1 MRGKR
6 QKKIAPVVV
15 AARISATARQKHG
28 ENLVAEEA
36 GQEQDQ
42 GNQQDHLTQQG
53 QKEGDAG
60 LAQRHEGLLAGEL
73 HPQHEHTG
81 GIDVQRPDGDLH
93 QLRLVVKQRDKQ
105 ARKSSSAAQAAQL
118 KHREEKKSRRK
129 VRLTRSNCPA
139 P

>member
-1 MRGKR
+1 M
-6 QKKIAPVVV
+6 V
-15 AARISATARQKHG
+15 AARMSLTGSARNTAKTWSLRKRG
-28 ENLVAEEA
+28 RSRIT
-36 GQEQDQ
+36 

-105 ARKSSSAAQAAQL
+105 ARKELQRRAGGAAKAQGGAKRAGERSA
-118 KHREEKKSRRK
+118 
-129 VRLTRSNCPA
+129 
-139 P
+139 